1 MAKEDDVEDCFK
13 KHFDNE
19 PGLQIHYFMIK
30 SFYNGDRNL
39 VLDDEVIA
47 RQFQISRSDVRRV
60 ADDINQCSFG
70 AVSYRQ
76 NLTYTKTIITDF
88 GRKVLQHDIIK
99 TVPLEGIGFSNFKT
113 IFPFNLLSVY
123 LQNGWLDKIG
133 IGNKVKIVRGK
144 KFKDFVCLHN
154 SLCLYNKTK
163 CLTNKKDMF
172 DAKLIEK
179 IDGRLE
185 ITRGLNFPSDKYKK
199 MVLLYKLAD
208 KMFNQI
214 VRIVE
219 AAFYEL
225 LREEGRIVHLQNQL
239 IKQRSIIDKQVDDY
253 NVYAC
258 RMLWQR
264 ETFVLMH
271 KQIRQYR
278 RVGFSQSLSTTSRAP
293 KLPPGTILGKE
304 LQLPQPKE
312 QLFPLIQLLYQLQL
326 QKYML
331 TFPLTFQQLQQHFKK
346 PLLVQLQHQLQ
357 LMQQQQQQRDEQLKK
372 LIEQQNQT
380 KQQMHQQ
387 HHDQENLAQHAHDS
401 CQLPQ
406 PEAQSSND
414 PSVHST
420 SHPSSSL
427 LLDDIINDES

>member
-19 PGLQIHYFMIK
+19 PGLKIHYFMIK

-39 VLDDEVIA
+39 VLEDKVIA
-47 RQFQISRSDVRRV
+47 RQLQISRNDVWRV
-60 ADDINQCSFG
+60 ANDINQRSAG

-76 NLTYTKTIITDF
+76 NSTHTKTIITDF

-99 TVPLEGIGFSNFKT
+99 TVPLKGIGFNSFKA

-144 KFKDFVCLHN
+144 KCKDFVCLHN

-163 CLTNKKDMF
+163 CLNKKDMF
-172 DAKLIEK
+172 DAKLIGK

-185 ITRGLNFPSDKYKK
+185 ITRGLNFHSGKYQK
-199 MVLLYKLAD
+199 MALLYKLAD
-208 KMFNQI
+208 KMFNQT

-225 LREEGRIVHLQNQL
+225 LREEGRIAHFQNQL
-239 IKQRSIIDKQVDDY
+239 IKQRSIIDKQVVDY

-264 ETFVLMH
+264 DTSVLMH
-271 KQIRQYR
+271 KQI
-278 RVGFSQSLSTTSRAP
+278 L
-293 KLPPGTILGKE
+293 
-304 LQLPQPKE
+304 
-312 QLFPLIQLLYQLQL
+312 
-326 QKYML
+326 
-331 TFPLTFQQLQQHFKK
+331 
-346 PLLVQLQHQLQ
+346 
-357 LMQQQQQQRDEQLKK
+357 
-372 LIEQQNQT
+372 
-380 KQQMHQQ
+380 
-387 HHDQENLAQHAHDS
+387 
-401 CQLPQ
+401 
-406 PEAQSSND
+406 
-414 PSVHST
+414 
-420 SHPSSSL
+420 
-427 LLDDIINDES
+427 